1 MKDPATILLVEDDR
15 ALLDGIADLLEVSEV
30 GYELQLMKAIN
41 GAVAL
46 EAVAENEPDLIIS
59 DIMMPKMG
67 GFELLEQLRKQPDWV
82 HIPVIFLTAK
92 GTPDDILKGRLSGAE
107 LYITKPYDSDELLQL
122 VRSQLDRAFELR
134 GHRQLRLDTF
144 SRNIVQLLNHEF
156 RTPLTYVT
164 AYYEL
169 LADGVLRDDPASLN
183 EYLRGIQVGTDRL
196 TNLIGNLVNV
206 LELRTGEAARRI
218 EQDSEIIDDTVSLL
232 NSFCAERCSKDNE
245 KVFEVQCLLPDY
257 LPRLKIHRKSLYLA
271 LDCLFDNAI
280 KFSRMNRDRKPR
292 IELSSIAKDGYLSIS
307 VTDNGIGIPE
317 HVQQRVF
324 DLFFQYNREDLEQ
337 QGAGTGLAIV
347 RGLTELQGG
356 CVDVVSEVGKGSTF
370 TIYLP
375 EYVDAITASL
385 KPVKRDEGK
394 KKATI
399 LLVEDEWF
407 LLEGLRDLLSVFGG
421 EYDLTILTAGDGK
434 EALQILES
442 NEADLIISDITMPRM
457 DGYEFLNQARKNPA
471 WLHIPVIFLT
481 ARGEREDILK
491 GRRSGAE
498 EYVTKPYDAKE
509 LFAVIEAQL
518 DRHFQKQFAVQK
530 GFDEL
535 KKGILDLLLAD
546 MNLPLGIVSEY
557 TEKLAENVDKLESD
571 QELMSYLRGI
581 QSGSTQVSRL
591 IEDFILLV
599 ELQTGKTV
607 DWFALQARPTDVNQ
621 ILAEIDRLQR
631 DNGNRQNVIIECRL
645 SDNVPHVLIDPQLLT
660 KCLERLIDLIIALC
674 KDCPKISIILTSH
687 LSNGQILLSIGTQA
701 VSLTD
706 EEAQVVNHLLSRPE
720 PVVLELAGYDPA
732 LLITKGVVHYHEGSI
747 VLDVKDNSGLD
758 FIFIFPAYQPS
769 GEVVRYS

>member
-30 GYELQLMKAIN
+30 GYELQLMKATN
-41 GAVAL
+41 GVVAL
-46 EAVAENEPDLIIS
+46 EAVTEKEPDLIIS

-67 GFELLEQLRKQPDWV
+67 GFEFLEQLRKRLDWV

-134 GHRQLRLDTF
+134 GHRQLRLDTL

-183 EYLRGIQVGTDRL
+183 EYLRGIQVGTERL
-196 TNLIGNLVNV
+196 TNLIGNLVHV

-218 EQDSEIIDDTVSLL
+218 EQHSEIIDDTVALL
-232 NSFCAERCSKDNE
+232 IPYCGERYWDNE
-245 KVFEVQCLLPDY
+245 GEVVKIHCDFPDH
-257 LPRLKIHRKSLYLA
+257 LPRIHIHRDSLNLI
-271 LDCLFDNAI
+271 LDCLLDNAL
-280 KFSRMNRDRKPR
+280 KFSLMNRDREPR
-292 IELSSIAKDGYLSIS
+292 IELSATAKDGNLAIS

-317 HVQQRVF
+317 HVQRRVF
-324 DLFFQYNREDLEQ
+324 DLFFQFNREDLEQ
-337 QGAGTGLAIV
+337 QGAGTGLAMV

-356 CVDVVSEVGKGSTF
+356 CVNVVSKVGEGSTF

-375 EYVDAITASL
+375 EYVDAVTVSPQ
-385 KPVKRDEGK
+385 PVKKDDGK
-394 KKATI
+394 KRATI

-407 LLEGLRDLLSVFGG
+407 LLEGLRDLLGVFGN
-421 EYDLTILTAGDGK
+421 EYDLNILTAGDGK

-442 NEADLIISDITMPRM
+442 NEPDLIISDITMPRM

-491 GRRSGAE
+491 GRRSGVE

-509 LFAVIEAQL
+509 LFAVIETQL
-518 DRHFQKQFAVQK
+518 ERHFQRQFAVQQ

-535 KKGILDLLLAD
+535 KRSILDLLLAD
-546 MNLPLGIVSEY
+546 MNMPLGIVSEY
-557 TEKLAENVDKLESD
+557 TEKLADNVEKLESD
-571 QELMSYLRGI
+571 QELMRYLRGI
-581 QSGSTQVSRL
+581 HSGSMQVSRL

-607 DWFALQARPTDVNQ
+607 DWFALQARPTDVNKV
-621 ILAEIDRLQR
+621 LAEVGRPQQS
-631 DNGNRQNVIIECRL
+631 NGNWQNIIIERHL
-645 SDNVPHVLIDPQLLT
+645 SDNITSVLIDPELLT
-660 KCLERLIDLIIALC
+660 QCLERLVDLIIALC
-674 KDCPKISIILTSH
+674 KDCPEIGIILTSQATD
-687 LSNGQILLSIGTQA
+687 GQIILTIGTQA

-706 EEAQVVNHLLSRPE
+706 EEAKLVNLLLSRPE
-720 PVVLELAGYDPA
+720 PVVLELADYDPA
-732 LLITKGVVHYHEGSI
+732 LLITKGVVHYHEGTI
-747 VLDVKDNSGLD
+747 VLDVKDNSRLD
-758 FIFIFPAYQPS
+758 FIFTFPVYQPA
-769 GEVVRYS
+769 GEVIQFS

>member
-1 MKDPATILLVEDDR
+1 MKDPATILLVEDDL

-30 GYELQLMKAIN
+30 GYDLQLMKAIN
-41 GAVAL
+41 GVVAL
-46 EAVAENEPDLIIS
+46 EAVTENEPDLIIS

-67 GFELLEQLRKQPDWV
+67 GFEFLEQLRKRPDWV

-122 VRSQLDRAFELR
+122 VRSQLDRAFELK

-169 LADGVLRDDPASLN
+169 LADGFLRDDPASLN
-183 EYLRGIQVGTDRL
+183 EYLRGIQVGTERL

-218 EQDSEIIDDTVSLL
+218 EQYSEIIDDPVALL
-232 NSFCAERCSKDNE
+232 ISHCGERYWGDKG
-245 KVFEVQCLLPDY
+245 EVVRIYCDFPDH
-257 LPRLKIHRKSLYLA
+257 LPRIHVHQDSLNMI
-271 LDCLFDNAI
+271 LDCLLNNAI
-280 KFSRMNRDRKPR
+280 KFSRMNQDHEPI
-292 IELSSIAKDGYLSIS
+292 IELSATAEDGYLAIS

-317 HVQQRVF
+317 LVQRRVF

-356 CVDVVSEVGKGSTF
+356 CVEVVSKVGEGSVF

-375 EYVDAITASL
+375 EYVDAGTVSSQPEI
-385 KPVKRDEGK
+385 KDGGK
-394 KKATI
+394 KRATI

-407 LLEGLRDLLSVFGG
+407 LLEGLRDLLGVFGSD
-421 EYDLTILTAGDGK
+421 YDLNILTAGDGK
-434 EALQILES
+434 EALQILET
-442 NEADLIISDITMPRM
+442 NEPDLIISDITMPRM

-471 WLHIPVIFLT
+471 WLHIPIIFLT

-509 LFAVIEAQL
+509 LFAVIETQL
-518 DRHFQKQFAVQK
+518 DRHFQRQFAVQQD
-530 GFDEL
+530 FDEL
-535 KKGILDLLLAD
+535 KKSILDLLLAD
-546 MNLPLGIVSEY
+546 MNMPLGMVSNY
-557 TEKLAENVDKLESD
+557 TEKLAENVDKLKSD
-571 QELMSYLRGI
+571 QDLMSYLKGI
-581 QSGSTQVSRL
+581 HSGSTQVSRL

-607 DWFALQARPTDVNQ
+607 DWFALQARPTNINEV
-621 ILAEIDRLQR
+621 LKEIVRLQR
-631 DNGNRQNVIIECRL
+631 SNGNWQNVIIEQQL
-645 SDNVPHVLIDPQLLT
+645 SDNVPLVLIDPELLT
-660 KCLERLIDLIIALC
+660 QCLERIVDLMIALC
-674 KDCPKISIILTSH
+674 KDFPEIGIVLTSQATDGQIILT
-687 LSNGQILLSIGTQA
+687 IGTQA

-706 EEAQVVNHLLSRPE
+706 EESQLVNHLLSRPE
-720 PVVLELAGYDPA
+720 PVVLELAEYDPA
-732 LLITKGVVHYHEGSI
+732 LLITKGVVHYHDGSI
-747 VLDVKDNSGLD
+747 VLDVKDNRRLD
-758 FIFIFPAYQPS
+758 FIFTFPAYQPV
-769 GEVVRYS
+769 GEVIQFS